1 VQADWSESARGRRMR
16 FGPTGSG
23 KTLAQRSGCRLADL
37 ASNCRRASAF
47 SSDLASAQKWST
59 VAIRHRTVDVGA

>member
-1 VQADWSESARGRRMR
+1 VQADWS
-16 FGPTGSG
+16 FGAGPEDAFWPTGSG

-47 SSDLASAQKWST
+47 SSDLASAQKGST